1 MTKIDILRLELMLSG
16 LLGPEWVFKGFIG
29 LGLE

>member
-1 MTKIDILRLELMLSG
+1 MLKIDILRLELILSG
-16 LLGPEWVFKGFIG
+16 LLAPVGGFEGFMG